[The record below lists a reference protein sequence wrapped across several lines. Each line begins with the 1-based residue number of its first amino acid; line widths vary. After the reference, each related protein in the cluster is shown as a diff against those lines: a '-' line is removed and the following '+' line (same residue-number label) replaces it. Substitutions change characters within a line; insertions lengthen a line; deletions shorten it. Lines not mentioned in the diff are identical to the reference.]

1 MAVNSHTEPEQSN
14 LTLNLSPKEE
24 RLPFVFQC
32 KGCNN
37 IIGDSSAFTSSD
49 QELEVI
55 CLNGKCRKCVHQRSM
70 FAMYLACTHFIN
82 IDISLCRCFYRFILA
97 YFIRKLILNL
107 QNPLPKEP
115 LGFTFFLERS

>member
-14 LTLNLSPKEE
+14 LRLNLSPKEE

-70 FAMYLACTHFIN
+70 FAM
-82 IDISLCRCFYRFILA
+82 
-97 YFIRKLILNL
+97 
-107 QNPLPKEP
+107 
-115 LGFTFFLERS
+115 